1 MSGATDWSRLDSAA
15 LLLAVVYSGASRSRC
30 ASRES
35 PRVDRVV
42 RVVAGIKEEN
52 DLPEVVQ

>member
-15 LLLAVVYSGASRSRC
+15 SLLAVVYSGAWRSRC

-42 RVVAGIKEEN
+42 RVVAGIKKK
-52 DLPEVVQ
+52 